1 MQRITIK
8 YLEDNFDTIMEQVEK
23 GSTFQIDDQDGK
35 SVMLIPYKT
44 YEDVL
49 TLVDETR
56 YLWDH
61 NDAS

>member
-1 MQRITIK
+1 
-8 YLEDNFDTIMEQVEK
+8 MEQVEK

>member
-23 GSTFQIDDQDGK
+23 GSTFQIDDEDGK

-44 YEDVL
+44 YEDAL
-49 TLVDETR
+49 TLVDETK